1 MIVILRQVDRSL
13 GRTPILG
20 LHHYRLVLV
29 VAWDPATHGCMP
41 ARRTTRQASLPRFLL
56 DDLGQQLRGLVRG
69 LSADADALHD
79 VQVLVEVLA
88 LVQDRKSTRLNSSHV
103 AISYA
108 V

>member
-1 MIVILRQVDRSL
+1 MIVLLRQVDRSL
-13 GRTPILG
+13 GGTRILG
-20 LHHYRLVLV
+20 LHHSRLALV
-29 VAWDPATHGCMP
+29 VAWGPAPGCTP
-41 ARRTTRQASLPRFLL
+41 PRGTTPRASLPLFLL

-69 LSADADALHD
+69 LAADADALHD